1 MAKGLRASRTKKN
14 NQALSKRVFGPV
26 EAARNERLSA
36 KLLALAQ
43 QPKAPRE
50 EMEIEKESAD
60 KDSGAAAE
68 GTPSL
73 SIPIPQ
79 SFTSNSRDHAFLLTP
94 PSTPPLDNNMPAT
107 PILDRA
113 GQLAMAQEQLFYH
126 MLGASSDVLGFDE
139 DGDLPDSSPRRR
151 SPADADVMQDDD
163 ADGAPLTR
171 TTTQDRSVTKQK
183 ADRALKKS
191 KIAKRKAAPKPQN
204 AMRFG
209 GGVKKK
215 TRKGGK

>member
-1 MAKGLRASRTKKN
+1 MRTPGNTRTFHGHILHTLVHRTERHRTTDTKLT
-14 NQALSKRVFGPV
+14 QALAG
-26 EAARNERLSA
+26 AR
-36 KLLALAQ
+36 
-43 QPKAPRE
+43 
-50 EMEIEKESAD
+50 SAD
-60 KDSGAAAE
+60 
-68 GTPSL
+68 
-73 SIPIPQ
+73 
-79 SFTSNSRDHAFLLTP
+79 
-94 PSTPPLDNNMPAT
+94 
-107 PILDRA
+107 
-113 GQLAMAQEQLFYH
+113 
-126 MLGASSDVLGFDE
+126 
-139 DGDLPDSSPRRR
+139 
-151 SPADADVMQDDD
+151 ADADVMQDDD

>member
-1 MAKGLRASRTKKN
+1 
-14 NQALSKRVFGPV
+14 
-26 EAARNERLSA
+26 
-36 KLLALAQ
+36 
-43 QPKAPRE
+43 
-50 EMEIEKESAD
+50 
-60 KDSGAAAE
+60 
-68 GTPSL
+68 
-73 SIPIPQ
+73 
-79 SFTSNSRDHAFLLTP
+79 
-94 PSTPPLDNNMPAT
+94 
-107 PILDRA
+107 
-113 GQLAMAQEQLFYH
+113 
-126 MLGASSDVLGFDE
+126 
-139 DGDLPDSSPRRR
+139 
-151 SPADADVMQDDD
+151 MQDDD